1 MIGYVRPQV
10 GYVHSM
16 SDMSS
21 LGADMSGQQKF
32 CAAKKLPRGGGVN
45 RQSNLKLT

>member
-16 SDMSS
+16 P
-21 LGADMSGQQKF
+21 DMSGQQKF
-32 CAAKKLPRGGGVN
+32 CAAKKLPRGGVN